1 MAEKN
6 KYDMD
11 FGRELLDDFNKLPDK
26 AKELFFAYCVGIIHG
41 NKSDIQEFVS
51 IIGFLVEGDSPIEQI
66 FAFAYNLVLWDN
78 DFIQTEWAKYETQKE
93 ISVNN
98 RKYRADF
105 YFHTPSKNGS
115 LDLIVECDGHDFH
128 KLTKQQVEKDNER
141 DFDLKRAGYE
151 VIHFSGSQI
160 YKDPY
165 GCAEQVFEYLKG
177 KCDGSL

>member
-1 MAEKN
+1 MAERKMF
-6 KYDMD
+6 DMD

-26 AKELFFAYCVGIIHG
+26 AKELFFAYCVGVITG
-41 NKSDIQEFVS
+41 NHADIQEYVS
-51 IIGFLVEGDSPIEQI
+51 IMGFRVEGDSPIEQI

-78 DFIQTEWAKYETQKE
+78 DAIQVEWAGYEPQKE
-93 ISVNN
+93 ILTNN
-98 RKYRADF
+98 HKYRADF
-105 YFHTPSKNGS
+105 YFNAPTKQGS
-115 LDLIVECDGHDFH
+115 INLIVECDGHDFH
-128 KLTKQQVEKDNER
+128 KLTKQQVAKDNER